1 MGLNLGIFKKLFKR
15 DGEEKKEVGYIKEPV
30 PENAEIIERYW
41 IRKPFA
47 RVTIASIPELGGAIK
62 YFVEE
67 IPLRPEEEAV
77 LDKIINIVAA
87 EINPAEFKDEN
98 NVRDAMLNMA
108 DKIIRKYEKKFKIH
122 RPDTHKKLLYYIER
136 ELLGFGPIDVLMK
149 DYNIEDI
156 SCDGVDVPVYIWH
169 RKYESIPTNIIFKD
183 KVFLDNFIV
192 KLAHRSG
199 KHVSSAFPIVDAMI
213 YGKHR
218 LAASFREEVSPKGST
233 FTIRKFREEPYS
245 IIDLIDLGTI
255 NTDMAAY
262 FWLLMENKVSMLIIG
277 GTAAGKTTLLNAIA
291 TLIKPGY
298 KVVTVEETAEINLP
312 IDNWVQFISR
322 ESYGISGAKVGE
334 VTLFDLVKT
343 SLRYRPDYLIVG
355 EVRGEEAFVLFQA
368 VATGHGGLCTIHGES
383 LDAAVK
389 RLTSPPMNVSESY
402 IPLMNVAINIER
414 VVLPKRPAATSYG
427 RRVTYVWEIRDYN
440 DYIPVFEWSP
450 SEDIFYSYIERS
462 ILIPRIARKLGL
474 TIDNLLSELRIRA
487 KILEWLKDNGIRS
500 FREVAKYINEF
511 YVDKEKLLKKLGI
524 EIEEEREVAVSEV
537 EEELPSPP
545 VEIDSIPSVEAQP
558 SKIERPVVR
567 RFPYDIAEDVMN
579 KMYKVLKILMGRKG
593 VYTDTD
599 IKTRLNMDDIEFK
612 KIIEVMLKHNLISIE
627 KKRKYSYIR
636 IRKKG
641 IKVYNT
647 LSSHLGK

>member
-1 MGLNLGIFKKLFKR
+1 
-15 DGEEKKEVGYIKEPV
+15 
-30 PENAEIIERYW
+30 
-41 IRKPFA
+41 
-47 RVTIASIPELGGAIK
+47 
-62 YFVEE
+62 
-67 IPLRPEEEAV
+67 
-77 LDKIINIVAA
+77 
-87 EINPAEFKDEN
+87 
-98 NVRDAMLNMA
+98 
-108 DKIIRKYEKKFKIH
+108 
-122 RPDTHKKLLYYIER
+122 
-136 ELLGFGPIDVLMK
+136 
-149 DYNIEDI
+149 
-156 SCDGVDVPVYIWH
+156 
-169 RKYESIPTNIIFKD
+169 
-183 KVFLDNFIV
+183 
-192 KLAHRSG
+192 
-199 KHVSSAFPIVDAMI
+199 
-213 YGKHR
+213 
-218 LAASFREEVSPKGST
+218 
-233 FTIRKFREEPYS
+233 
-245 IIDLIDLGTI
+245 
-255 NTDMAAY
+255 
-262 FWLLMENKVSMLIIG
+262 
-277 GTAAGKTTLLNAIA
+277 
-291 TLIKPGY
+291 
-298 KVVTVEETAEINLP
+298 VTVEETAEINLP